1 MVKNKRTNSQ
11 HLFQPDFSTFE
22 RKENLILEFDPL
34 RPIRERENQAKIH
47 PCDLTEI

>member
-34 RPIRERENQAKIH
+34 RPIRERERIKPRFILAI
-47 PCDLTEI
+47 